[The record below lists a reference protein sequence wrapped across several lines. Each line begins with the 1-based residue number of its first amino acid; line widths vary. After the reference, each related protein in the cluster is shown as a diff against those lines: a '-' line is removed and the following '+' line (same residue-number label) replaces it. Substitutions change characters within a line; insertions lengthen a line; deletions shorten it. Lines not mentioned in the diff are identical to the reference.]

1 MTDSES
7 RSVGGIRFPASFDM
21 AGSIISTEAPF
32 FSSWPC
38 LIRNKPGG
46 AGVPVFDLFFFH
58 PGCSICRCKCL
69 SPGDVLYRYTSPSSI
84 SSRFFDKGTKLNCCL
99 GKQPQKPGHEM
110 GANSHL
116 LPLLFT
122 SFWDIPFNPTH
133 PL

>member
-21 AGSIISTEAPF
+21 AGSIILPKHLF
-32 FSSWPC
+32 FQ
-38 LIRNKPGG
+38 LAMFDTQQTGG
-46 AGVPVFDLFFFH
+46 CWGARFRPVFFH